1 MTTNEIADR
10 RKDDKSFEDQAVGKG
25 GQNVRRYGVAQ
36 AQQAQQ
42 REQLESPFEQQ
53 QLHPHRQQYQ
63 QQPHQQQCDQ
73 FEPDVQL
80 EGGKCWEFFNWPQE
94 KTRNVN
100 SSFISSMFPFIDNY
114 CDRIGLQAR

>member
-80 EGGKCWEFFNWPQE
+80 EGGKC
-94 KTRNVN
+94 
-100 SSFISSMFPFIDNY
+100 
-114 CDRIGLQAR
+114 